1 MPPGR
6 IRRLNALTCRTSP
19 ISVPIGSA
27 LRGNRGCRVLLFVR
41 DVSLAVSLGPQLFIK
56 RVEGVGDDADL
67 AENRHVIRV
76 AGPAGDDVG
85 VDVPRKS
92 RAGADPEVEPNVE
105 SLSPDDGAED
115 SDGVARR
122 SDQVA
127 QSRVVEFLELADMLE
142 RRDHQ
147 VAVGVGEAVHHDEAG
162 GGAPQDVMC
171 AIRCRIRGVTAEEA
185 GVVAGV
191 LGEGPDVL
199 HPPRRPEVG
208 VKLRQGSVSRAA
220 TLVRSHR
227 GRILE
232 AARGVRH
239 RSVPW

>member
-1 MPPGR
+1 M
-6 IRRLNALTCRTSP
+6 LSL
-19 ISVPIGSA
+19 VW
-27 LRGNRGCRVLLFVR
+27 
-41 DVSLAVSLGPQLFIK
+41 DVSLAVGFGPQFFIK

-76 AGPAGDDVG
+76 SRPARDDVG
-85 VDVPRKS
+85 VDVPRKP
-92 RAGADPEVEPNVE
+92 RAGADAEIEPDVEP
-105 SLSPDDGAED
+105 LSPDDGAED

-122 SDQVA
+122 SNQVA
-127 QSRVVEFLELADMLE
+127 QSRVVQFLELADVSAG
-142 RRDHQ
+142 RDHQ

-162 GGAPQDVMC
+162 GGAPQDVMR

-185 GVVAGV
+185 DVVAGV

-232 AARGVRH
+232 AERGIRH
-239 RSVPW
+239 RSVPR